1 MQGASTGLC
10 RRWSA
15 RRVCY
20 ACADGVVAACRRGTV
35 DLPLAWVTRGRRTRV
50 PANASVVHLPYFGQE
65 LRLVAVS
72 GTLLDRCLGEVLR
85 VSPGLRECTLPRTCA
100 RVAEEAFAGEVSL
113 ERAVL
118 GKSLQVVGPR
128 AFAGAG
134 LRVLRLGRG
143 VRAVEEV
150 AFRDCTRLASLGF
163 SKSSRLERLGPEA
176 FMGTGLRSLVLPAS
190 LRVLSQGAFAR
201 CGSLRAVRVGEGL
214 ERLGC
219 EEYDVVGDRYA
230 GAFEASGVARVELS
244 ASLRAFAY
252 SALEEVSIPASV
264 AEIGRFAFA
273 GCAGLASVGFAEG
286 SRLSRIGPGAFERA
300 GLREFA
306 APNALRS
313 ISAGAF
319 RGCAALRWAFLNRAL
334 VVLGGGERD
343 FEGTVPG
350 VFESSALE
358 SVVLP
363 PGLKALPART
373 FFGCEGL
380 REIDLGQGLE
390 EIGAECFAG
399 SGLERVALP
408 RGLRRIGA
416 CAFAGTGVREGELP
430 PGTEVA

>member
-1 MQGASTGLC
+1 MQGASAGLC
-10 RRWSA
+10 RRWNA

-50 PANASVVHLPYFGQE
+50 PANAPVVHLPCFGQG
-65 LRLVAVS
+65 LRLAAVS

-134 LRVLRLGRG
+134 LRALRLGRG
-143 VRAVEEV
+143 VRVVEEG

-176 FMGTGLRSLVLPAS
+176 FMGTGLRALVLPAS

-201 CGSLRAVRVGEGL
+201 CASLRAVRVGKGL

-219 EEYDVVGDRYA
+219 EW
-230 GAFEASGVARVELS
+230 
-244 ASLRAFAY
+244 AFAE

-300 GLREFA
+300 GLREFTV
-306 APNALRS
+306 PDALRS

-319 RGCAALRWAFLNRAL
+319 RGCAALRWALLNRSL

-350 VFESSALE
+350 VFEGSALE

-373 FFGCEGL
+373 FAGCEGL

-390 EIGAECFAG
+390 EMGAECFAG

-416 CAFAGTGVREGELP
+416 RAFAGTGVREGELP
-430 PGTEVA
+430 PGTEAAEDAFPCE